1 MSGDPLR
8 TAFSFPGAIQFPDN
22 RDLAQRFDQAGGRVV
37 RRATGQLVFYRP
49 DGRRML
55 ATDPAG
61 HPLHECE
68 WGQDAKGAV
77 ILRRAR
83 LRLDWGRWVGLKPGG
98 LVNETRLNLA
108 TKPGWQRLKAEDL
121 RQMAAQAM
129 RVPIEEVRF
138 FYGDEDL
145 VIDAHGQA
153 TIRHRK
159 DAFYVLEDGSFDK
172 ARFMSCMGAMHWDR
186 IDFLPVVE
194 LFKSLLPGT
203 GSAAF
208 ELIRGLYDDQNEG
221 QPAPRPLRYRG
232 IPTYPSEA
240 AFGLFSSF
248 FTAQAP
254 GGGDPV
260 AIFMDPSRAH
270 QLTWLPSH
278 TWPLRYFDEAQRFCM
293 TVRGGQLVK
302 VTCAD
307 DPAGMSYVSPKGRRV
322 AAWDRSAMIVEG
334 RLRLKDRDRTADLSL
349 PQDVGRTLAS
359 ASEGAPAVSPV
370 DWRSVFVP
378 GVPTVQPGEV
388 FGAVLLYAQ
397 DETPIGELAAQPF
410 VADYLQDLAEQD
422 REIGQI
428 LLRAER
434 ILIENGDAVI
444 STCIPFDRP
453 REVVATVCHPAFAF
467 KQAQHL
473 WTVCAE
479 LQRWDWLQR
488 TQFIL
493 STGLSPAMPVGAS
506 HDLAYV
512 WLPYEEFDR
521 VSLLAARLRMLA
533 QRIKAGGHAFLV
545 GPARLGDELAK
556 AGFHLY
562 WEEAVERLPTFAM
575 HRTILPKAKLRSGLT
590 MFHVR
595 RS

>member
-1 MSGDPLR
+1 MSDDPVR

-37 RRATGQLVFYRP
+37 RQASGHLVFYRP

-68 WGQDAKGAV
+68 WGQDAKGAPV
-77 ILRRAR
+77 LVRAR

-159 DAFYVLEDGSFDK
+159 DAFYVLEDGSFDH

-221 QPAPRPLRYRG
+221 QPSPRPLRYRG

-240 AFGLFSSF
+240 AFALFSSF

-254 GGGDPV
+254 GGGDPM
-260 AIFMDPSRAH
+260 ALFMDPARAY
-270 QLTWLPSH
+270 QLTWLPSRMF
-278 TWPLRYFDEAQRFCM
+278 PVRYFDEAQNLCV
-293 TVRGGQLVK
+293 TVRGGQLAK
-302 VTCAD
+302 ATSAD
-307 DPAGMSYVSPKGRRV
+307 DPAGLSYTNPKGRRV
-322 AAWDRSAMIVEG
+322 AAWDRMATIVDG
-334 RLRLKDRDRTADLSL
+334 RLRLKDRERTTDLSL
-349 PQDVGRTLAS
+349 PQGAGGSMATEGGVTVG
-359 ASEGAPAVSPV
+359 PV
-370 DWRSVFVP
+370 DWRSVFVQ

-388 FGAVLLYAQ
+388 FGAVLLYPQ

-444 STCIPFDRP
+444 ATCIPFDRP
-453 REVVATVCHPAFAF
+453 REVVATVWHPAFAC
-467 KQAQHL
+467 KQAQQL
-473 WTVCAE
+473 WTQCNE
-479 LQRWDWLQR
+479 IQRWEWLQR
-488 TQFIL
+488 TQFRL
-493 STGLSPAMPVGAS
+493 AAAQAPGPQAGAS

-512 WLPYEEFDR
+512 WVPYAEFDQT
-521 VSLLAARLRMLA
+521 SLLASRLHLLA
-533 QRIKAGGHAFLV
+533 QRTKTGGNAFVV
-545 GPARLGDELAK
+545 GPARLENELSK
-556 AGFHLY
+556 AGFELC
-562 WEEAVERLPTFAM
+562 WQEVVERLPTFAM
-575 HRTILPKAKLRSGLT
+575 HKTILPKAKLRSGLT

-595 RS
+595 RI

>member
-1 MSGDPLR
+1 MSGNPVR

-22 RDLAQRFDQAGGRVV
+22 RDLTQRFDQAGGRVV
-37 RRATGQLVFYRP
+37 RMATGHLVFYRP

-108 TKPGWQRLKAEDL
+108 TRPGWQRLKAEDL

-159 DAFYVLEDGSFDK
+159 DAFYVLEDGSFDS

-221 QPAPRPLRYRG
+221 QPTPRPLRYRG

-270 QLTWLPSH
+270 QLTWLPSR
-278 TWPLRYFDEAQRFCM
+278 TSPLRYFDEAQHLCV
-293 TVRGGQLVK
+293 TARGGLLVK
-302 VTCAD
+302 ATVAD
-307 DPAGMSYVSPKGRRV
+307 DPAGISYVNPKGRRV
-322 AAWDRSAMIVEG
+322 AAWDRSATIVEG
-334 RLRLKDRDRTADLSL
+334 QLRLKDRDRMTDLSL
-349 PQDVGRTLAS
+349 PQDVAGSTAS
-359 ASEGAPAVSPV
+359 DEGAAVSPV
-370 DWRSVFVP
+370 DWRSVFVQ

-388 FGAVLLYAQ
+388 FGAVLLYPQ
-397 DETPIGELAAQPF
+397 DETPAEELSAQPF

-428 LLRAER
+428 LVQAER

-453 REVVATVCHPAFAF
+453 REVVATVWHPPFAF
-467 KQAQHL
+467 KQAQYL

-479 LQRWDWLQR
+479 LQRWEWLER

-493 STGLSPAMPVGAS
+493 STAPSQGAPVGAP
-506 HDLAYV
+506 HDLAYA
-512 WLPYEEFDR
+512 WLPYAEFDQS
-521 VSLLAARLRMLA
+521 SLLAARLRMLA
-533 QRIKAGGHAFLV
+533 QRVKSGGHAFLV
-545 GPARLGDELAK
+545 GPVRLGDELAK
-556 AGFHLY
+556 AGFHLG
-562 WEEAVERLPTFAM
+562 WQEAVERLPTFAM